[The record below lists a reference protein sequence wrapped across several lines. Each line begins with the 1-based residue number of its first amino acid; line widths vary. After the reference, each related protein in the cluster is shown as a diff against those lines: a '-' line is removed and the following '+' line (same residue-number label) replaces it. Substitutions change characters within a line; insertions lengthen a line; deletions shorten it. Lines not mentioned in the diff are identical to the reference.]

1 MGERGVGVGVGE
13 RGVGVGEE
21 DCGGALA
28 EEVAALALDI
38 LRVITTIITFEQMN
52 IQVKW
57 ITSPLSIFIQPQ
69 W

>member
-1 MGERGVGVGVGE
+1 
-13 RGVGVGEE
+13 VGEE

-28 EEVAALALDI
+28 EEVALALDI
-38 LRVITTIITFEQMN
+38 LRVIITIITFEQMN